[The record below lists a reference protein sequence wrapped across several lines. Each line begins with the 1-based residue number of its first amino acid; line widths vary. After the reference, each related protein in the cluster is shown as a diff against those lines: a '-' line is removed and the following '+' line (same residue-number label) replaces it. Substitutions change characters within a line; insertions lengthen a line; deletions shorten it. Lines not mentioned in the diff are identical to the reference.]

1 MESEPQ
7 KFIFVRRFSGRLVS
21 LCIKVLISPKWVIG
35 DSDRAK
41 KVSKLSF
48 SFFVKRLLMD
58 ITGLKEAS
66 SLKKCAPV
74 GDWIPGTCL
83 CRLDIRSKLKDQ
95 LFLCKKVGMS
105 SSTKN
110 YGDTYIRN
118 RTRLVTVKIG
128 SWDPGL

>member
-1 MESEPQ
+1 M
-7 KFIFVRRFSGRLVS
+7 
-21 LCIKVLISPKWVIG
+21 LISPKWVIG

-48 SFFVKRLLMD
+48 SFFVKRLVTE

-83 CRLDIRSKLKDQ
+83 CRLDIQSHSNFSLEAQRKL
-95 LFLCKKVGMS
+95 
-105 SSTKN
+105 
-110 YGDTYIRN
+110 
-118 RTRLVTVKIG
+118 
-128 SWDPGL
+128 